1 MRFDNGRKASYIPG
15 MKNKLTAKIFTL
27 TEILI
32 RHGKPMSIQELS
44 RESGIERSACWRIAA
59 DLCELGY
66 LRKVSYRTV
75 EPGLGMAFWG
85 QAAYSDAFFP
95 QRAIRKLSAAAR
107 ELHVSTALAG
117 IFNRQLI
124 YLHRDGCDL
133 HDFYDYPLHGSNL
146 ALCILTRKHGGET
159 AYEYISEAAGRFGYS
174 PEQLEQLRKEYRDRI
189 RHMEKMG
196 FALEKTGSGCNISFP
211 VECSGEIF
219 GLAFFFPGHP
229 ERDLSELIIRCSL
242 LRNELQK

>member
-1 MRFDNGRKASYIPG
+1 
-15 MKNKLTAKIFTL
+15 MKNKLTEKIFTL
-27 TEILI
+27 TGILI

-75 EPGLGMAFWG
+75 EPGLGMVFWG
-85 QAAYSDAFFP
+85 QSVYSDAFFP

-146 ALCILTRKHGGET
+146 ALCILTRKYGGET
-159 AYEYISEAAGRFGYS
+159 AYGYISDAAGKFGYS
-174 PEQLEQLRKEYRDRI
+174 PDELEQLKNEYRDRI

-196 FALEKTGSGCNISFP
+196 FALEKSPSGCNISFP
-211 VECSGEIF
+211 VERDREIF
-219 GLAFFFPGHP
+219 GLAFFFPWHP

-242 LRNELQK
+242 LRNELQE

>member
-1 MRFDNGRKASYIPG
+1 
-15 MKNKLTAKIFTL
+15 
-27 TEILI
+27 
-32 RHGKPMSIQELS
+32 MSIQELS

-75 EPGLGMAFWG
+75 EPGLGMVFWG
-85 QAAYSDAFFP
+85 QSVYSNAFFP

-146 ALCILTRKHGGET
+146 ALCILTRKYGGET
-159 AYEYISEAAGRFGYS
+159 AYGYISDAAGKFGYS
-174 PEQLEQLRKEYRDRI
+174 PDELEQDGMTMVVVTHEIGFAAEVADRI
-189 RHMEKMG
+189 IFMDHGQIVE
-196 FALEKTGSGCNISFP
+196 TGSAKSIIQESQNP
-211 VECSGEIF
+211 RVRD
-219 GLAFFFPGHP
+219 FFAKV
-229 ERDLSELIIRCSL
+229 L
-242 LRNELQK
+242 